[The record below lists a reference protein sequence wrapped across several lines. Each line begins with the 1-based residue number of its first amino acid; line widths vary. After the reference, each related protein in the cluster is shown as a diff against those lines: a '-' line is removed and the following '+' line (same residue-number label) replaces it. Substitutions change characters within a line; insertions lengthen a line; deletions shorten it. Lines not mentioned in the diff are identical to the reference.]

1 MPSARGIPLCVR
13 MPRRKKWRGVM
24 PSARG
29 ISLCARMPRRKERRR
44 ERLTAA
50 PQSQRLLT
58 NKDIN
63 KKALIPKNQGF
74 FLVVTPTGFEPVLP
88 P

>member
-1 MPSARGIPLCVR
+1 MFVAFRNTCGF
-13 MPRRKKWRGVM
+13 
-24 PSARG
+24 
-29 ISLCARMPRRKERRR
+29 SLLVF

-50 PQSQRLLT
+50 PQSQTLLT

-74 FLVVTPTGFEPVLP
+74 FLVVTPTGCELVTEGHDAERARKSIMPRSAAT
-88 P
+88 

>member
-1 MPSARGIPLCVR
+1 MPSARGNSLCV
-13 MPRRKKWRGVM
+13 
-24 PSARG
+24 
-29 ISLCARMPRRKERRR
+29 RMPRRKERRR

-50 PQSQRLLT
+50 PQSQTLLT

-74 FLVVTPTGFEPVLP
+74 FLVVTPTGFVTVTEGHDAERARKSIMPRSAAT
-88 P
+88 

>member
-1 MPSARGIPLCVR
+1 MCFKHMWLFAFYSFL
-13 MPRRKKWRGVM
+13 KK
-24 PSARG
+24 
-29 ISLCARMPRRKERRR
+29 
-44 ERLTAA
+44 T
-50 PQSQRLLT
+50 
-58 NKDIN
+58 DIN

>member
-1 MPSARGIPLCVR
+1 MFVAFRNTCGF
-13 MPRRKKWRGVM
+13 
-24 PSARG
+24 
-29 ISLCARMPRRKERRR
+29 SLLAF

-50 PQSQRLLT
+50 PQSQTLLT

-74 FLVVTPTGFEPVLP
+74 FLVVTPTGFEPVMRAHNAERARKSIMP
-88 P
+88 RSAATQGAAP

>member
-1 MPSARGIPLCVR
+1 MFVAFRNTCGF
-13 MPRRKKWRGVM
+13 
-24 PSARG
+24 
-29 ISLCARMPRRKERRR
+29 SLLVF

-50 PQSQRLLT
+50 PQSQTLLT

-74 FLVVTPTGFEPVLP
+74 FLVVTPTGFVTVTKGHDAERARKSIMPRSAAT
-88 P
+88 

>member
-1 MPSARGIPLCVR
+1 MPSVRGN
-13 MPRRKKWRGVM
+13 
-24 PSARG
+24 PSCPAV
-29 ISLCARMPRRKERRR
+29 PRRKERRR

-50 PQSQRLLT
+50 SQSQTLLT

-63 KKALIPKNQGF
+63 KKALAPKNQGF

>member
-1 MPSARGIPLCVR
+1 MMPSARGIPSCPAV
-13 MPRRKKWRGVM
+13 
-24 PSARG
+24 
-29 ISLCARMPRRKERRR
+29 PRRKERRR

-50 PQSQRLLT
+50 PQSKRLLT

-63 KKALIPKNQGF
+63 KEAPQSFDWKAS

>member
-1 MPSARGIPLCVR
+1 MPSV
-13 MPRRKKWRGVM
+13 
-24 PSARG
+24 RG
-29 ISLCARMPRRKERRR
+29 ISSCPGVPRRQERRR

-50 PQSQRLLT
+50 PQSQTLLT

>member
-1 MPSARGIPLCVR
+1 MPSARGNPSCPEV
-13 MPRRKKWRGVM
+13 PRRQ
-24 PSARG
+24 
-29 ISLCARMPRRKERRR
+29 ERRR

-50 PQSQRLLT
+50 PQSQTLLT

>member
-1 MPSARGIPLCVR
+1 
-13 MPRRKKWRGVM
+13 M

-29 ISLCARMPRRKERRR
+29 ISSCPGVPRRKERRR

-50 PQSQRLLT
+50 PQSQTLLT

-63 KKALIPKNQGF
+63 KKALNPKNQGF
-74 FLVVTPTGFEPVLP
+74 FLVVTAAGCDPVTEGHDAERARDSIMP
-88 P
+88 RSAAT

>member
-1 MPSARGIPLCVR
+1 MMPSARGN
-13 MPRRKKWRGVM
+13 
-24 PSARG
+24 PS
-29 ISLCARMPRRKERRR
+29 CPEVPRRKERRR

-50 PQSQRLLT
+50 PQSKRQLT

-63 KKALIPKNQGF
+63 KKAWLPKKPGF